1 MIEKRKKKEKKKKK
15 RKRSN
20 KSNKT
25 KKGGKSNKSTSMT
38 GISNEAIEDFFE
50 KVNDED
56 ITNNFI
62 GVFPSNFI
70 NRFISYHSIIKDR
83 SKVKYPFII
92 MNTDRSDRVGT
103 HWWSFLDLHPKKEI
117 LLFDSFG
124 FEGLKKF
131 IIDNDKKAL
140 NKVLYN
146 FDKSQKN
153 DRKITL
159 ISLKFSM
166 KQYEKIKDLK
176 QFKTTTQDLLHLM
189 YEFGKLHGV
198 EDEVTVYSV
207 DDQLQK
213 LESDTCGV
221 FQIYFY
227 YNLFKPLANSS
238 IIKDVVIS
246 RRTIENLINEIFSLN
261 QQQNEQVIQSF
272 ATQNNIR

>member
-1 MIEKRKKKEKKKKK
+1 MA
-15 RKRSN
+15 
-20 KSNKT
+20 
-25 KKGGKSNKSTSMT
+25 

-56 ITNNFI
+56 LKNNFI

-70 NRFISYHSIIKDR
+70 NKFISYHSIIKNR

-92 MNTDRSDRVGT
+92 MNTDRSDRAGT

-117 LLFDSFG
+117 FLFDSFG

-131 IIDNDKKAL
+131 IIDNDKKLL
-140 NKVLYN
+140 NKVLFNLNN
-146 FDKSQKN
+146 FKKT

-166 KQYEKIKDLK
+166 REYEKISDK
-176 QFKTTTQDLLHLM
+176 QLKTTTQDLLHLM
-189 YEFGKLHGV
+189 YEFGKLHNIQ
-198 EDEVTVYSV
+198 DEITVFSL

-213 LESDTCGV
+213 IETDTCGI

-227 YNLFKPLANSS
+227 YNLFNPFSDSS
-238 IIKDVVIS
+238 IIKDKVLTKH
-246 RRTIENLINEIFSLN
+246 TIEKLLNEIFSLN
-261 QQQNEQVIQSF
+261 QEQNEKVITQF
-272 ATQNNIR
+272 ALENNIR